1 MTPANP
7 ANAPLRRPTVPTRE
21 AAQAPVSRAAMQA
34 APIMAMAGFENDDEF
49 RLDLRDIP
57 RLRESMDVDGLK
69 PSLLSRLFDLVAP
82 LKP

>member
-1 MTPANP
+1 
-7 ANAPLRRPTVPTRE
+7 
-21 AAQAPVSRAAMQA
+21 MQA